1 MIKSSEDLNNYYNLV
16 NQYVDEYV
24 NNWKIKP
31 NNLKNYLLGN
41 KSRLVRFLEKRGLK
55 DINNINRV
63 LIDVIED
70 RIAIFNDG
78 VLTFENFK
86 LFESEEFKIVEVRE
100 CLYKGLGKATI
111 EHEKILADE
120 YDVSLSE
127 IDILS
132 SDRRHFKVY
141 EDEVIVYTKE
151 DIKIISENIKR
162 LSFDK
167 ILKSSISIQ
176 LGEIKEISIENFIDS
191 NKLESY
197 VENMLDISLINKI
210 IRDIINP
217 KYSIVIEK

>member
-1 MIKSSEDLNNYYNLV
+1 MIKSSDDLNKYYNLV

-24 NNWKIKP
+24 DNWKIKP